1 MSRRTN
7 VNVSAAS
14 NNLNPADPQ
23 GHYALNILTQAAMHT
38 SHAAA
43 RASGLQSSGREEN
56 HPNAMI
62 TNPQANGAGHP
73 LDAAGQTTAMMDSYN
88 ASLLSSRDL
97 DALAFNSAPHAAT
110 QHSYLSDAPY
120 TSISSELAMAHA
132 GNLGILDA
140 ESYDDGRGLTRNQR
154 RQNKSNKPELPFGIA
169 EHPHITLDQPL
180 DSGEH
185 EAGPRRKKA
194 KTENGNG
201 NQDGEEGSKGKTRGR
216 PRVSPKDET
225 AADVSLS
232 FT

>member
-1 MSRRTN
+1 
-7 VNVSAAS
+7 
-14 NNLNPADPQ
+14 
-23 GHYALNILTQAAMHT
+23 
-38 SHAAA
+38 
-43 RASGLQSSGREEN
+43 
-56 HPNAMI
+56 MI

-73 LDAAGQTTAMMDSYN
+73 FDAAGQTTAIMDSYD

-110 QHSYLSDAPY
+110 QHSYLNDSY
-120 TSISSELAMAHA
+120 TSISSELAMAPA

-169 EHPHITLDQPL
+169 EHPHITLDPPL

-185 EAGPRRKKA
+185 ESGPRRKKA
-194 KTENGNG
+194 KTGNGNG
-201 NQDGEEGSKGKTRGR
+201 NGIQEGEEGSKGKSRGR

-232 FT
+232 LLRSIMDLFAFNETLLSIRHEVS